1 MTSLTFS
8 QLLNRFGRVEIPT
21 IQRDYVQGRN
31 EQSVVRDGFL
41 SVLYDALS
49 GTDEHHALDLDFV
62 YGSVSSELVSNGSG
76 RSAFQPLDGQQ
87 RLTTLFLLH
96 WYLAWRDHAE
106 DDFRERFAVGGKS
119 RFGYEVRPSSRD
131 FIDALATH
139 FPEYQAADRALLSE
153 VIKDE
158 AWFFRGWKF
167 DPTIQSAL
175 DMLDTMHKR
184 FGNASGLYARLIDD
198 TKPAITFQLLEL
210 EKFGLSDDLYI
221 KMNARGK
228 PLTAFETFKARFEDD
243 LKHLFDDAPMP
254 QLCGDQPVAKFFA
267 HRIDT
272 AWSDFFWPFRDIHTA
287 TFDDAIMNLLRAVII
302 VTRSPEAKTTDR
314 DLTDL
319 RRSMNGSSYDWFHQR
334 TWLDQDMVTAFMTLL
349 EHWCS
354 DAEHPF
360 RLDIGDERHLAE
372 DALFRSAITRPSDL
386 TYLQYLQFAAY
397 TQFLVHASGEGL
409 LDGFGSWMRVITNL
423 AENTEYAGS
432 DDLRRSFTGLHSL
445 IPYMND
451 ILGHLAAN
459 GTAAAPGFNVAQFN
473 EERIKAHLIGLSEGW
488 AERIARAERHDYFRG
503 QIGFLLRFSG
513 IDLNN
518 ADEEIARLG
527 LDQAQELIAAFDHYF
542 TCSVAMMNALTSDP
556 AGVGRLWE
564 RALLATGDFLPMV
577 GSNYCLL
584 VTARDEA
591 GSWKRLLGDAG
602 KGEEHALVL
611 QELWDQL
618 TDPECFEAELV
629 RVIDEQDDIELWR
642 SAIIS
647 TPSVYSYGSKKMLRF
662 VYDECE
668 AEDDETFSVYLLS
681 KSQMNGR
688 HVELFTFC
696 LYKKMSSDHR
706 DLSFEYEYEETISTD
721 DNPCLHI
728 THTWDKDSGIT
739 FSIHFESETDQFE
752 IWFDRSD
759 VEVFPEVDATL
770 VDRGFEIQ
778 DGDDDGWSKKCVGHS
793 DIIKEL
799 QSLDDLLGIKK

>member
-8 QLLNRFGRVEIPT
+8 QLLDRFGRVEIPT

-31 EQSVVRDGFL
+31 EQRVVRDGFL
-41 SVLYDALS
+41 SVLYDALN
-49 GTDEHHALDLDFV
+49 GANEHRPLDLDFV
-62 YGSVSSELVSNGSG
+62 YGSVSNGSFSNGAG

-96 WYLAWRDHAE
+96 WYLAWRDQAE
-106 DDFRERFAVGGKS
+106 DDFRARFADGGKS

-139 FPEYQAADRALLSE
+139 FPNAQAADRALLSE

-158 AWFFRGWKF
+158 AWFFRGWRF

-175 DMLDTMHKR
+175 DMLDTLHQR
-184 FGNASGLYARLIDD
+184 FGNASGLYARLVDD
-198 TKPAITFQLLEL
+198 TTPAITFQLLEL

-243 LKHLFDDAPMP
+243 LKHLFDDALEP
-254 QLCGDQPVAKFFA
+254 QLCGGQPVAKFFA

-272 AWSDFFWPFRDIHTA
+272 AWSDFFWPFRDIRTA

-302 VTRSPEAKTTDR
+302 VTRSPEAKATDR

-334 TWLDQDMVTAFMTLL
+334 AWLDQDMVMAFMKLL

-354 DAEHPF
+354 DAKRPF
-360 RLDIGDERHLAE
+360 RLDIGDERHLE
-372 DALFRSAITRPSDL
+372 EEALFRSAITRPSDL

-397 TQFLVHASGEGL
+397 TQFLVHASGGDP

-432 DDLRRSFTGLHSL
+432 DDLRRSFTGLLSL
-445 IPYMND
+445 VSYMD
-451 ILGHLAAN
+451 DVLGYLATI
-459 GTAAAPGFNVAQFN
+459 GTGAAPGFNVAQFN
-473 EERIKAHLIGLSEGW
+473 EERVKAHLIGLSEGW

-503 QIGFLLRFSG
+503 QIGFLLRFCG
-513 IDLNN
+513 IDLNH

-527 LDQAQELIAAFDHYF
+527 LDQAQELIDAFDHYF
-542 TCSVAMMNALTSDP
+542 TCAVAMMNALTSDP

-618 TDPECFEAELV
+618 TAPECFEAELV
-629 RVIDEQDDIELWR
+629 RIIDEPGDVESWR
-642 SAIIS
+642 AAIIS

-662 VYDECE
+662 VYDE
-668 AEDDETFSVYLLS
+668 AEGEDEQTFSVYLLS

-696 LYKKMSSDHR
+696 LNQELLSSDR
-706 DLSFEYEYEETISTD
+706 ESSFELVYEETISTEDSPYLSLTHNLD
-721 DNPCLHI
+721 DAS
-728 THTWDKDSGIT
+728 KIT
-739 FSIHFESETDQFE
+739 FNIHFDSETDQFE
-752 IWFDRSD
+752 IWFDCSD
-759 VEVFPEVDATL
+759 LVVFPEVYAAL
-770 VDRGFEIQ
+770 VERGFEDQ
-778 DGDDDGWSKKCVGHS
+778 DGDNDGWSKKSVDRG
-793 DIIKEL
+793 DVIEEIY
-799 QSLDDLLGIKK
+799 SLEDLMRFEK